1 MRWHHSTKGII
12 SPAEFMPVLEETGLI
27 IPIGVWMLHQACRQ
41 MRQWQEQFPTEKPLT
56 ISINLS
62 SKQFYQP
69 LLSKQIN
76 QVLQKT
82 GLDACSLRLEIP
94 ENVIL
99 QNLDFANEQIL
110 QLKALGVQLQIDN
123 LGIGYSFLSLIQR
136 LPNRMCYEHFD
147 RLNVDRSLVSQ
158 IDKDEESLEILQTII
173 AIARNLGMDM
183 TVAGVETAAQLARL
197 NALECE
203 YGQGYFFS
211 KPVESEAASTLINSQ
226 LQPL

>member
-1 MRWHHSTKGII
+1 M
-12 SPAEFMPVLEETGLI
+12 
-27 IPIGVWMLHQACRQ
+27 
-41 MRQWQEQFPTEKPLT
+41 
-56 ISINLS
+56 
-62 SKQFYQP
+62 
-69 LLSKQIN
+69 
-76 QVLQKT
+76 
-82 GLDACSLRLEIP
+82 
-94 ENVIL
+94 
-99 QNLDFANEQIL
+99 
-110 QLKALGVQLQIDN
+110 
-123 LGIGYSFLSLIQR
+123 QR

>member
-1 MRWHHSTKGII
+1 M
-12 SPAEFMPVLEETGLI
+12 
-27 IPIGVWMLHQACRQ
+27 
-41 MRQWQEQFPTEKPLT
+41 PLT

-82 GLDACSLRLEIP
+82 NLDACSLRLEIP

-123 LGIGYSFLSLIQR
+123 LGIGYSFLSLMQR

-147 RLNVDRSLVSQ
+147 RLNVDRSLISQ
-158 IDKDEESLEILQTII
+158 IDKDEESREILQTII
-173 AIARNLGMDM
+173 AIASNLGMDM